1 MFPQYCDAVV
11 DFLCPGNTD
20 VEPQSLGTAILFFFF
35 FQRDKEYLL
44 NICSKPNIL

>member
-35 FQRDKEYLL
+35 FLEG
-44 NICSKPNIL
+44 